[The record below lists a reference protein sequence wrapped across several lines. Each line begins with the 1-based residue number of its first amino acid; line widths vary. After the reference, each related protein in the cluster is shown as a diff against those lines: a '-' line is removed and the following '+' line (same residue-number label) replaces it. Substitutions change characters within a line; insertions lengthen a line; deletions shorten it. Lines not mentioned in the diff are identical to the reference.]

1 MNKTLRFTM
10 ILITAGLLSASCT
23 EDDTRALMP
32 GDKLPE
38 FSVAMSDGTTVTNED
53 LSEGESLVVFFNT
66 SCKDCRDELPVLQ
79 ELYDKYG
86 GRIRFCLIS
95 REETSASIRQYWLKH
110 GLTMPYSAQDNRKI
124 YSLFAQETIPRCYL
138 SKFGIIFHIWDD
150 NPIMTIQDFEN
161 KIERYTPCK

>member
-1 MNKTLRFTM
+1 MNKTLRLTM

-38 FSVAMSDGTTVTNED
+38 FSVLMSDGRTMTTQD

-66 SCKDCRDELPVLQ
+66 SCKDCREELPVLQ
-79 ELYDKYG
+79 NLYERYG
-86 GRIRFCLIS
+86 RRVTFCLIS
-95 REETSASIRQYWLKH
+95 REDSAATIEAYWKKNN
-110 GLTMPYSAQDNRKI
+110 LTLPYSAQESRKI

-161 KIERYTPCK
+161 KIEQYTPCK